1 MDTDTRALHAL
12 AQTYFDAAH
21 EMDADKFATVFH
33 PSSSVTRVG
42 EDGNVSVTPLA
53 TWLAGIRKMQAP
65 QQLGLARHDEVLS
78 VDVISDLALVKI
90 RFQIPPRLF
99 TDLLSCLKVNG
110 TWQIAQKVMTVT
122 TAAQ

>member
-78 VDVISDLALVKI
+78 VDVIRDLALVKI

>member
-21 EMDADKFATVFH
+21 AMDADKFATVFH

-42 EDGNVSVTPLA
+42 EDGNVSVTPVA
-53 TWLAGIRKMQAP
+53 TWLEGVRKMQAP
-65 QQLGLARHDEVLS
+65 QQLGLARHDEVLL
-78 VDVISDLALVKI
+78 VDVIRDLALVKI
-90 RFQIPPRLF
+90 RLQIPPRLF
-99 TDLLSCLKVNG
+99 TDMLSCLKVNG